1 MANAHDQA
9 VAIAARHI
17 TEQYERIAEQRKRVA
32 ELEEQGRKKEAV
44 EARRHLAD
52 LFQWLALLRKEEAAA
67 KEKAQEARALEAST
81 PEGSVSLADV
91 RTEDE
96 DRRHRKERA
105 SRDRSSRL

>member
-32 ELEEQGRKKEAV
+32 ELEEHGRKKEAV
-44 EARRHLAD
+44 EALRHLAD

-81 PEGSVSLADV
+81 REGSISLADV
-91 RTEDE
+91 PTEGE
-96 DRRHRKERA
+96 EQTPRQER
-105 SRDRSSRL
+105 